1 MSGFG
6 KTKKRA
12 IRIFNAKYVQ
22 FQSRFIGGYWLVVS
36 TGSSDAK
43 ETTSLSVSWYDFFLL
58 LLVTVSLMFSKGI
71 PVLVVKMHQLKRQKS
86 IKEKGF
92 STFLLGTHPMLGEES
107 PVLKLRGMYPIL
119 KVIKDY
125 SQNQD
130 EVQHDIEIVDEQI
143 HELLW

>member
-1 MSGFG
+1 
-6 KTKKRA
+6 
-12 IRIFNAKYVQ
+12 
-22 FQSRFIGGYWLVVS
+22 
-36 TGSSDAK
+36 
-43 ETTSLSVSWYDFFLL
+43 
-58 LLVTVSLMFSKGI
+58 MFSKGI

-92 STFLLGTHPMLGEES
+92 STFLPMLGEES

-119 KVIKDY
+119 KIINDY

>member
-1 MSGFG
+1 M
-6 KTKKRA
+6 
-12 IRIFNAKYVQ
+12 
-22 FQSRFIGGYWLVVS
+22 VVS